1 MAPKASWHR
10 YGTKLRHCHPTYS
23 HSSIHAAMN
32 RIWHLV
38 FRRRR
43 GRPYI
48 GACVCEIGFSM
59 AHRAVVWRHPRNA
72 CVQLFSRAIC
82 RCAGV
87 RATELSARIS
97 IIVSDRLLSQFC
109 CPVLMCIDRQL
120 RKDRIWETDRSKL
133 NFDKFKSSLA
143 NIHLLWRWVACLT
156 FQLPHVTTGS
166 IQKQ

>member
-1 MAPKASWHR
+1 MWNEVTS
-10 YGTKLRHCHPTYS
+10 LCHPTYS

-38 FRRRR
+38 FRRRLG
-43 GRPYI
+43 GRIQVRASVNSVSQWRSELSYDFTHAMRASSCFLVLSA
-48 GACVCEIGFSM
+48 GAPVS
-59 AHRAVVWRHPRNA
+59 
-72 CVQLFSRAIC
+72 
-82 RCAGV
+82 
-87 RATELSARIS
+87 ATELSARIS

-143 NIHLLWRWVACLT
+143 NTHLLWRWVACLT